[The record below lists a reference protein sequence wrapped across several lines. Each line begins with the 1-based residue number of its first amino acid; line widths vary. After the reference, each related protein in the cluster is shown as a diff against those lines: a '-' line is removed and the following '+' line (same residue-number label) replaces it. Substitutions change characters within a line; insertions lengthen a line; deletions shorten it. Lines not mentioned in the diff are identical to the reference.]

1 MSRREY
7 TDRVA
12 RARQA
17 NHHPPGQL
25 GSHGSGNQLV
35 GAVQAARHASR
46 NAARIVINKL
56 TNSQVSDLTAGEP
69 KQSDPPDSAG
79 LQAGSSA
86 PTLASVSLPGSFGDG
101 SHGGSSGG
109 GDLTPRSAPG
119 DLTPRGSAE
128 SIEELSAK
136 EITGKDRNTSF
147 FSSFAR
153 KPKVFNITRK
163 NSFEKI
169 GATFSFG
176 GCAPPPAQ

>member
-17 NHHPPGQL
+17 NHHSPPHL
-25 GSHGSGNQLV
+25 GGHGSANQLV

-56 TNSQVSDLTAGEP
+56 TNSQVSDLTAGGSE
-69 KQSDPPDSAG
+69 QSDPPDGAG
-79 LQAGSSA
+79 LQADSSA
-86 PTLASVSLPGSFGDG
+86 PTLTSISLPASLSDG
-101 SHGGSSGG
+101 SHGEDSGG

-119 DLTPRGSAE
+119 DLTPRGGGESSEEISAE
-128 SIEELSAK
+128 
-136 EITGKDRNTSF
+136 DRGTSF
-147 FSSFAR
+147 FSSFLR
-153 KPKVFNITRK
+153 KPKAKVFNITRK
-163 NSFEKI
+163 ASFEKI